1 VGVLAGVLISAGAA
15 FAASAPAPSAPAG
28 FAITKLAAPAPASA
42 SNCDDLAFLE
52 GHLFMGCQNKTLSV
66 GGGGYS
72 TLIEYT
78 TAGAVVNTWSIKDK
92 IDGTPFVQHLNTT
105 KGLVYVD
112 ATGSTTPLTLNGSPV
127 STTTSSSGGSSN
139 TGLIVA
145 IIVVALV
152 LLAGGAYWLRGRAAS

>member
-1 VGVLAGVLISAGAA
+1 VLISAGEVD
-15 FAASAPAPSAPAG
+15 
-28 FAITKLAAPAPASA
+28 T
-42 SNCDDLAFLE
+42 
-52 GHLFMGCQNKTLSV
+52 
-66 GGGGYS
+66 
-72 TLIEYT
+72 
-78 TAGAVVNTWSIKDK
+78 VNLTN
-92 IDGTPFVQHLNTT
+92 GQLTPFVQHLNTT